1 MKKAKAEDIEKE
13 ERKLSNKNY
22 KSSKKEKKKK
32 RKWPIVVLVIV
43 IIIGIAA
50 GVFYY
55 RIQKLGGGLGG
66 TIAATLGHD
75 EETRKNL
82 NTLTTLVLG
91 ESLNSLT

>member
-22 KSSKKEKKKK
+22 KSSKEEKKKK
-32 RKWPIVVLVIV
+32 RKWPIVLLVIV

-91 ESLNSLT
+91 ET